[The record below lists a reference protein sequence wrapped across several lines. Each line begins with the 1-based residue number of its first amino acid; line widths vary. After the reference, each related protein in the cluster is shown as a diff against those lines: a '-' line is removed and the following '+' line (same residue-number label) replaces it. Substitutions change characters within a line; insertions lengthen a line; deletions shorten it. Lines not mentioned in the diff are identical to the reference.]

1 MYTLSSRSDGIDTL
15 NFATLYSVVGVDN
28 CNLDSVAESRGLP
41 LARLHLLL
49 KIGEPVFCMT
59 EPQNWWGRIGGVF
72 TAPSDTYRYISVSI
86 PSAKNVGNKRK
97 TPELQ
102 QSSEASC
109 GGWGIR
115 TPEGLHPTRFPSVR
129 HRPLGESSGA

>member
-59 EPQNWWGRIGGVF
+59 DP
-72 TAPSDTYRYISVSI
+72 
-86 PSAKNVGNKRK
+86 
-97 TPELQ
+97 
-102 QSSEASC
+102 
-109 GGWGIR
+109 
-115 TPEGLHPTRFPSVR
+115 RFP
-129 HRPLGESSGA
+129 

>member
-59 EPQNWWGRIGGVF
+59 DP
-72 TAPSDTYRYISVSI
+72 
-86 PSAKNVGNKRK
+86 
-97 TPELQ
+97 
-102 QSSEASC
+102 
-109 GGWGIR
+109 
-115 TPEGLHPTRFPSVR
+115 RFPWGHIGATFTGSQRYLSVYIGFNTISQER
-129 HRPLGESSGA
+129 WKQKENPGISTDPGDVLRRMGDSNPRGLAPNTLSKRAP